1 MRVYLDHGATSPVDE
16 KVLAAMVPYFTEK
29 YGNAS
34 SLHQFGQEAKEALEE
49 SRLKLSEIIN
59 ASPEEFIFTSGGS
72 ESDNLAIKGIAYAL
86 KDKGNHIIT
95 TKIEHP
101 AVLKSCE
108 FLARNGFNITYI
120 DVDEKGFVNPS
131 TLEENI
137 TDNTILVSIMHSNNE
152 IGTIQDMTTLGKIC
166 NEKEV
171 ILHSDSVQSYTKTKI
186 DVEKQNIGLASFA
199 AHKIHGPKGIGGLY
213 IREDLKKKVLSQIH
227 GGAHEYKL
235 RAGTENVAGAVGFA
249 KAAELMTPTSI
260 DKMAGLRDYMIA
272 ELVKFPDA
280 HLNGPKGDNRL
291 CNNVNISFFYIEG
304 ESLLLMLDAKGIAI
318 STGSA
323 CSSASLTPSHVLAAI
338 GRKPEESHGS
348 VRISLGRENTREELV
363 YAIKHLNESVNRLR
377 EMSPFIT
384 K

>member
-249 KAAELMTPTSI
+249 KAAELMP
-260 DKMAGLRDYMIA
+260 
-272 ELVKFPDA
+272 P
-280 HLNGPKGDNRL
+280 HQ
-291 CNNVNISFFYIEG
+291 
-304 ESLLLMLDAKGIAI
+304 
-318 STGSA
+318 
-323 CSSASLTPSHVLAAI
+323 
-338 GRKPEESHGS
+338 
-348 VRISLGRENTREELV
+348 
-363 YAIKHLNESVNRLR
+363 
-377 EMSPFIT
+377 
-384 K
+384 